1 MERRMSGMNK
11 PVAAEVLLTTDDI
24 RQWQAD
30 LAEAER
36 RVIELRRKLDGAA
49 LIFGA
54 NLQIE
59 TSSTPN
65 DEEGTLGDAALRV
78 LAGFNRAVSN
88 SDVQTELR
96 KTPRFQEML
105 DKNKGAYY
113 YTVIARLVKGGK
125 IKKWGK
131 KIRAVAQKDEAP
143 SQGNQESAP
152 KATVER

>member
-11 PVAAEVLLTTDDI
+11 PIVAEVLLTTDDI
-24 RQWQAD
+24 RQWQVD

-36 RVIELRRKLDGAA
+36 RVIELRRKLEGAA

-54 NLQIE
+54 NLQVE
-59 TSSTPN
+59 TSAMPN
-65 DEEGTLGDAALRV
+65 HEEGTLGDAALRV

-88 SDVQTELR
+88 FEVQTELR

-113 YTVIARLVKGGK
+113 YTVIARLIKGGK

-131 KIRAVAQKDEAP
+131 KIRIAQKDEAL
-143 SQGNQESAP
+143 SSGTQESAP
-152 KATVER
+152 KATVEG

>member
-1 MERRMSGMNK
+1 MNK
-11 PVAAEVLLTTDDI
+11 PIVAEVLLTTNDI
-24 RQWQAD
+24 RQWQVD

-49 LIFGA
+49 LIFGT
-54 NLQIE
+54 NLQVE
-59 TSSTPN
+59 PSVTPS
-65 DEEGTLGDAALRV
+65 DEERTLGDAALRV

-88 SDVQTELR
+88 SEVQTELR

-131 KIRAVAQKDEAP
+131 KIRAVAQKDEAL
-143 SQGNQESAP
+143 SQGTQESAP